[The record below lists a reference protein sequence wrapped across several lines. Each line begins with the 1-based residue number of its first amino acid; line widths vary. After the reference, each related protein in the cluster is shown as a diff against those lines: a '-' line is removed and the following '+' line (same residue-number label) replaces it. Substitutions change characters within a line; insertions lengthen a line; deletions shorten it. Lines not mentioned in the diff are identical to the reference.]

1 MKYNDITQKVFDAV
15 GVDSTN
21 NEKITKYDAITLAW
35 ISRRLYLNV
44 IELLMDLKDEVDEL
58 DFQNNKL
65 PGYGIS
71 IYFPIFKNA
80 ESEYEIIKKR
90 HNSLYKRIT
99 DRYKNY
105 EEPTFSGYSEI
116 MKSVDY
122 KSLIERVTT
131 IFSIIDSCIYKKDY
145 TKAYGIGDTD
155 IDNMTTKPSRT
166 AFKWM
171 KICESIMNVIIEKC
185 DSVDVENAWAIF
197 GSGFAEWNEEL

>member
-1 MKYNDITQKVFDAV
+1 MKYNDIAQKVFDAV
-15 GVDSTN
+15 GVDPTN
-21 NEKITKYDAITLAW
+21 NEKITKYDAITLAL
-35 ISRRLYLNV
+35 ISRRLYLNI
-44 IELLMDLKDEVDEL
+44 IELLMDLRDEVDEL
-58 DFQNNKL
+58 DFQDNL
-65 PGYGIS
+65 PPGYGIS

-105 EEPTFSGYSEI
+105 EEPTFSRYSEV

-145 TKAYGIGDTD
+145 TKTYGFGDTD
-155 IDNMTTKPSRT
+155 IDNMTTKPSKT
-166 AFKWM
+166 AFKWA
-171 KICESIMNVIIEKC
+171 KICESIMNVIVEKC
-185 DSVDVENAWAIF
+185 DPVDVENVWTIF
-197 GSGFAEWNEEL
+197 SSCFAEWTEDD